1 MPTGKI
7 SKVVAGDF
15 NEEYNKTPYKVTI
28 DGNTYTAWD
37 DRVGKLEG
45 KLVEFEITNGGKNI
59 KGVKQTA
66 APAGGS
72 STTSGSAK
80 ASGGGNYQ
88 KKAAPDEYVRISSMA
103 VAYGKDIIVA
113 CIASGII
120 KTFGEALSLSE
131 EARKAMLNQIV
142 TGAVAVKKVAEGKK
156 PEPEKKPTPA
166 PDPDDDFP
174 TED

>member
-1 MPTGKI
+1 MPIGKI
-7 SKVVAGDF
+7 TKVVAGDF
-15 NEEYNKTPYKVTI
+15 NEEYNKTPFKVTI

-103 VAYGKDIIVA
+103 VAYGKDVVVA
-113 CIASGII
+113 LVTSGKIADL
-120 KTFGEALSLSE
+120 KEALTASK
-131 EARKAMLNQIV
+131 EAGNAFLKQIIA
-142 TGAVAVKKVAEGKK
+142 GAVAVKKVAEGKS
-156 PEPEKKPTPA
+156 EPEKKPTPA